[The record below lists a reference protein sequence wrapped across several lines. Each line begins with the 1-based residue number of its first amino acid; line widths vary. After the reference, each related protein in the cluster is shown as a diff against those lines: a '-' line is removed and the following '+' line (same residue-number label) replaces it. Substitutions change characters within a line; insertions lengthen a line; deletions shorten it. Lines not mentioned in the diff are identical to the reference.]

1 MNVRSAHVE
10 TLKVERFRMREGRK
24 GERPEATPPI
34 MPRGVDLFLYTRK
47 HVPDCPQVFSWSSFF
62 FFLVTQRWRF
72 TLFGEW
78 GRLLCT
84 LVLYGTYRVHD
95 EGVKFA
101 GADGAYR
108 LLAVLFQ

>member
-1 MNVRSAHVE
+1 
-10 TLKVERFRMREGRK
+10 
-24 GERPEATPPI
+24 
-34 MPRGVDLFLYTRK
+34 MPRGAWCVFCSVLYTRK

-62 FFLVTQRWRF
+62 LFLVNQRWLF

-95 EGVKFA
+95 EGMKFA